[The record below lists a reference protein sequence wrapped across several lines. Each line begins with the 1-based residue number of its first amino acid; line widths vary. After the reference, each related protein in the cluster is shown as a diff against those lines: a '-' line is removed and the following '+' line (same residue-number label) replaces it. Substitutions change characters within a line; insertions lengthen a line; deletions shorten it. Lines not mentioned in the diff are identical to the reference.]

1 VKNHPDSIEWDNIG
15 VRSFSTHAEM
25 DVIISYLHSK
35 KIYGVRK
42 HSPLYVKK
50 MIDAKRLKMPKTLTV
65 VSPYK
70 GRFRNSRPCN
80 ECIKV
85 MRLYGIKN
93 VVYSTGNPEQPFCK
107 EIVSEMKMMGS
118 SSGNTRK

>member
-1 VKNHPDSIEWDNIG
+1 MLPFLAHRCFVKNHPDSIEWDNIG

-70 GRFRNSRPCN
+70 GRFRNSRPCGVITMQGPILITFLILRVKSN
-80 ECIKV
+80 
-85 MRLYGIKN
+85 LYL
-93 VVYSTGNPEQPFCK
+93 T
-107 EIVSEMKMMGS
+107 
-118 SSGNTRK
+118 